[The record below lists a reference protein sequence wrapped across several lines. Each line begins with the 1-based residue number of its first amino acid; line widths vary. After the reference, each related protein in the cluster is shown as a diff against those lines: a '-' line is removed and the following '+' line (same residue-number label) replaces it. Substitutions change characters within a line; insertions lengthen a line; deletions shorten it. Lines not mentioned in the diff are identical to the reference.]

1 MAKLFY
7 GFILLLMIGLVVTA
21 QAGVGSFLYNTS
33 LKITHPVKS
42 VKDIAYGKKPW
53 QTLNIYPQKNSTS
66 APVVIFIYGGGWHK
80 GSKEQHHFVA
90 DALVRK
96 GYLVVIPDYVK
107 YPQGQFPTFIEDIA
121 GAIAWVKNNIS
132 DYGGNPDQLFL
143 AGHSAGA
150 HTGALL
156 ITDNHYLR
164 EAGADV
170 DDIKAFVGLA
180 GPYNFTPQKP
190 QYIKTFGRE
199 NFDKMKANPFVDGSE
214 PPVMLIH
221 SQGDNTVGRFNMD
234 TFYNQLFAA
243 GVPVEKR
250 LYQDIGH
257 VMTVLKVHPWFADE
271 VDVGE
276 DMDAFF
282 KKHLTP
288 E

>member
-243 GVPVEKR
+243 GMPVEKR

>member
-33 LKITHPVKS
+33 LKITHPVKY

-271 VDVGE
+271 VDVGA

>member
-271 VDVGE
+271 VDVGA